1 MITRKITRRI
11 GCGRIELV
19 AKIMSKGSNS
29 SGLRRYNERAVLTA
43 LRKMESASKSDLARA
58 SNLTPQAI
66 TRIVDY
72 LENTGLVAKSGRRLG
87 NIGQPSTMYVI
98 NPTGAYSIGV
108 KVGRQDIELLLMDFG
123 GSIREKLW
131 HKFQYPEPD
140 FLLQKIEESVAHL
153 ESTLRP
159 EDVKKLMGIGVAMP
173 WFMGAWIKAPFM
185 TKEIARK
192 WNEINFAHELTKV
205 VDLPIFI
212 ENDCSAAA
220 VAELQF
226 GIGNRISN
234 FLYIFVGTFI
244 GGGLVLHGNLET
256 GIHGNACS
264 LGTMPVPR
272 STLDTSPEHDGAY
285 EMLLDR
291 ASLFCLVRHL
301 NDHQITIS
309 DINELD
315 SVMDK
320 ARPLIQ
326 EWLEDCADAL
336 VYIFMSAIGVLDF
349 ESIVID
355 THLPRFL
362 LNELVEIV
370 SRRIQQIAPLSG
382 TFVPEILPGRI
393 GADAIAVGGAMLPF
407 YSNFAADKT
416 VMLKGGVPEKVPL

>member
-1 MITRKITRRI
+1 
-11 GCGRIELV
+11 
-19 AKIMSKGSNS
+19 MSKGSNS

-123 GSIREKLW
+123 GAILEKLW
-131 HKFQYPEPD
+131 HKFDYPEPD

-153 ESTLRP
+153 VSTLRP
-159 EDVKKLMGIGVAMP
+159 GDVKKLMGVGVAMP
-173 WFMGAWIKAPFM
+173 WFMGAWTKEPFM
-185 TKEIARK
+185 TKEIAQK
-192 WNEINFAHELTKV
+192 WDEINFADELAKV
-205 VDLPIFI
+205 VNLPLFI

-226 GIGNRISN
+226 GIGNHISN

-272 STLDTSPEHDGAY
+272 SALDTGPEHDGAY

-301 NDHQITIS
+301 NDHKIKIS
-309 DINELD
+309 DLNELD

-336 VYIFMSAIGVLDF
+336 VYIFMSAIGILDF

-370 SRRIQQIAPLSG
+370 SRRIQQIAPHSG
-382 TFVPEILPGRI
+382 AFIPEILPGRI
-393 GADAIAVGGAMLPF
+393 GADAIAVGGAILPF

-416 VMLKGGVPEKVPL
+416 VMLKGGVPEKVPV

>member
-1 MITRKITRRI
+1 M
-11 GCGRIELV
+11 G
-19 AKIMSKGSNS
+19 KGSNS

-43 LRKMESASKSDLARA
+43 LRKMETASKSDLARA
-58 SNLTPQAI
+58 TNLTPQAI

-72 LENTGLVAKSGRRLG
+72 LDTSGLVAKGGRRLG

-123 GSIREKLW
+123 GSILEKLW
-131 HKFQYPEPD
+131 HKFEYPEPD
-140 FLLQKIEESVAHL
+140 FMLQKIGESVAHL
-153 ESTLRP
+153 VSTLRP
-159 EDVKKLMGIGVAMP
+159 EGVKKLMGVGVAMP
-173 WFMGAWIKAPFM
+173 WFMGAWTKEPFM

-192 WNEINFAHELTKV
+192 WNEINFADELAKV
-205 VDLPIFI
+205 LDLPIFI

-226 GIGNRISN
+226 GVGNHISN

-272 STLDTSPEHDGAY
+272 STLDTAPEHDGAY

-355 THLPRFL
+355 AHLPRFL

-370 SRRIQQIAPLSG
+370 SRRLQQIAPHSG
-382 TFVPEILPGRI
+382 TFIPDILPGRI
-393 GADAIAVGGAMLPF
+393 GVDAIAVGGAMLPF

-416 VMLKGGVPEKVPL
+416 VMLKGGVPEKIPV

>member
-1 MITRKITRRI
+1 M
-11 GCGRIELV
+11 G
-19 AKIMSKGSNS
+19 KGSNS

-43 LRKMESASKSDLARA
+43 LRKMETASKSDLARA

-72 LENTGLVAKSGRRLG
+72 LENTGLVAKKGRRLG

-123 GSIREKLW
+123 GAILEKLW
-131 HKFQYPEPD
+131 HKFDYPEPD

-153 ESTLRP
+153 EAALRP
-159 EDVKKLMGIGVAMP
+159 QDVKKLMGVGVAMP
-173 WFMGAWIKAPFM
+173 WFMGAWTKEPFM
-185 TKEIARK
+185 TKEIAQK
-192 WNEINFAHELTKV
+192 WNEINFADELAKV
-205 VDLPIFI
+205 VNLPLFI

-226 GIGNRISN
+226 GVGNQKSD
-234 FLYIFVGTFI
+234 FLYVFIGTFV
-244 GGGLVLHGNLET
+244 GGGLVLHGNVET
-256 GIHGNACS
+256 GIYGNACS
-264 LGTMPVPR
+264 LGTMPVPG
-272 STLDTSPEHDGAY
+272 STLDTAPGHSGSY

-291 ASLFCLVRHL
+291 ASLFCLIRHL
-301 NDHQITIS
+301 SGNGIEIN
-309 DINELD
+309 DINGLD
-315 SVMDK
+315 AVMDQ

-336 VYIFMSAIGVLDF
+336 VYVFMSAIGILDF

-355 THLPRFL
+355 AHLPRFL
-362 LNELVEIV
+362 LNELVEII
-370 SRRIQQIAPLSG
+370 SRRLRQNAPRSG
-382 TFVPEILPGRI
+382 TFIPEILPGKVGI
-393 GADAIAVGGAMLPF
+393 DAIAVGGAILPF

-416 VMLKGGVPEKVPL
+416 VMLKGGVPEKVPV

>member
-1 MITRKITRRI
+1 M
-11 GCGRIELV
+11 G
-19 AKIMSKGSNS
+19 KGSNS

-43 LRKMESASKSDLARA
+43 LRKMGSASKSDLARA

-72 LENTGLVAKSGRRLG
+72 LDHTGLVAKGGRRLG

-108 KVGRQDIELLLMDFG
+108 KVGRLDIELLLMDFG
-123 GSIREKLW
+123 GSILEKLW
-131 HKFQYPEPD
+131 HKFDYPEPD
-140 FLLQKIEESVAHL
+140 FLLQKIEESVAQL
-153 ESTLRP
+153 VSTLAP
-159 EDVKKLMGIGVAMP
+159 GAVKKLMGVGVAMP
-173 WFMGAWIKAPFM
+173 WFMGAWTKEPFM
-185 TKEIARK
+185 KKEIAQK
-192 WNEINFAHELTKV
+192 WNEINFADELAKV
-205 VDLPIFI
+205 VELPLFI

-226 GIGNRISN
+226 GIGSHISN
-234 FLYIFVGTFI
+234 FLYVFVGTFI

-272 STLDTSPEHDGAY
+272 STLDTAPENDGAY

-301 NDHQITIS
+301 NDHGIKIS

-336 VYIFMSAIGVLDF
+336 VYVFMSAIGILDF
-349 ESIVID
+349 ESIVLD
-355 THLPRFL
+355 AHLPRFL

-370 SRRIQQIAPLSG
+370 SRRIQQNAPHSG
-382 TFVPEILPGRI
+382 TFIPELLPGKI
-393 GADAIAVGGAMLPF
+393 GVDAIAVGGAILPF
-407 YSNFAADKT
+407 YANFAADKT
-416 VMLKGGVPEKVPL
+416 VMLKGGVPEKIPV